1 MKTVLIVDD
10 AVTVRLY
17 HRELMEALG
26 HAVIEAENG
35 VEGLE
40 RMATADIDLMLV
52 DVNMPKMDGYRFV
65 QAVRSDAQQGQVPIV
80 MISTESQYHDRARAF
95 SVGANLYII
104 KPTEPEYLQQLVT
117 LLLTSPLASASVN
130 GVAQ

>member
-26 HAVIEAENG
+26 HRVIEAENG

-40 RMATADIDLMLV
+40 RMADAAVDLMLV
-52 DVNMPKMDGYRFV
+52 DINMPKMDGYRFV
-65 QAVRSDAQQGQVPIV
+65 QAVRSDARLGSVPII
-80 MISTESQYHDRARAF
+80 MISTEAQYHDRARAF
-95 SVGANLYII
+95 SAGANLYVI

-117 LLLTSPLASASVN
+117 LLLGTPDAVVSV
-130 GVAQ
+130 GDHA

>member
-26 HAVIEAENG
+26 HTVIEAENG

-40 RMATADIDLMLV
+40 RMTTADIDLMLV

-65 QAVRSDAQQGQVPIV
+65 QAVRSDARLGQVPVI
-80 MISTESQYHDRARAF
+80 MISTESQYHDRTRAF
-95 SVGANLYII
+95 SAGANLYII

-117 LLLTSPLASASVN
+117 LLLVPPASAN
-130 GVAQ
+130 AEGGV